1 MELVLL
7 VIAWMI
13 GGGSPGPA
21 TLAIAG
27 TAMQR
32 GRTAGLAVASGIV
45 TGSAFWGMTAALGMS
60 TLMLTHVWLF
70 AALRYVGAMFLIC
83 LGYKALR
90 AAFRQNDAAPA
101 VALAAPRLW
110 RLWLKGTLIHLT
122 NPKAI
127 LGWGA
132 VFAVAV
138 PPSAP
143 PTQIWQTYGV
153 LITASSVVFLGYGVL
168 FSSERMIRA
177 YARARRWFEATFGV
191 LFGAAG
197 LTLLFAKGQTS

>member
-1 MELVLL
+1 MEMVLL
-7 VIAWMI
+7 VIAWMV

-32 GRTAGLAVASGIV
+32 GRPAGLAVASGIV
-45 TGSAFWGMTAALGMS
+45 TGSALWGIAAALGMS
-60 TLMLTHVWLF
+60 ALMLTHAWLVTS
-70 AALRYVGAMFLIC
+70 LRYVGGAFLIY
-83 LGYKALR
+83 LAYKALR
-90 AAFRQNDAAPA
+90 AAFRPGSA
-101 VALAAPRLW
+101 VPVATMGATRFW
-110 RLWLKGTLIHLT
+110 QLWLKGTLIHVA

-127 LGWGA
+127 LSWGA

-143 PTQIWQTYGV
+143 PAQIWQTFAV
-153 LITASSVVFLGYGVL
+153 LITASSIVFFGYGLL
-168 FSSERMIRA
+168 FSSDRMIRA
-177 YARARRWFEATFGV
+177 YARARRWFEATFGL

-197 LTLLFAKGQTS
+197 VTLVFTRGQAA

>member
-1 MELVLL
+1 MV
-7 VIAWMI
+7 

-32 GRTAGLAVASGIV
+32 GRAAGLAVAGGIV
-45 TGSAFWGMTAALGMS
+45 TGSACWGIAAALGMS
-60 TLMLTHVWLF
+60 ALMLTHVWAF
-70 AALRYVGAMFLIC
+70 TILRYVGALFLIY

-90 AAFRQNDAAPA
+90 AAWKSGDSA
-101 VALAAPRLW
+101 VATGLTDASLRRLW
-110 RLWLKGTLIHLT
+110 AKGALIHLT

-138 PPSAP
+138 PANAP
-143 PTQIWQTYGV
+143 PAQIWQTFAM
-153 LITASSVVFLGYGVL
+153 LLTASCIVFFGYGVL
-168 FSSERMIRA
+168 FSSARMIRA
-177 YARARRWFEATFGV
+177 YTRARRWFEATFGI

-197 LTLLFAKGQTS
+197 LTLLFTRGHAQ

>member
-1 MELVLL
+1 MEMVLL
-7 VIAWMI
+7 VVAWMV

-32 GRTAGLAVASGIV
+32 GRPAGLAVAGGVV
-45 TGSAFWGMTAALGMS
+45 TGSAFWGMAAALGMS
-60 TLMLTHVWLF
+60 ALMLAHAWLF
-70 AALRYVGAMFLIC
+70 TSLRYVGAVFL
-83 LGYKALR
+83 LYLAYKALR
-90 AAFRQNDAAPA
+90 AALKPGATVPVAAIGATRLRQ
-101 VALAAPRLW
+101 
-110 RLWLKGTLIHLT
+110 LWLKGTLIHLT

-143 PTQIWQTYGV
+143 PAQIWQTFSV
-153 LITASSVVFLGYGVL
+153 LITASSIVFFGYGFL
-168 FSSERMIRA
+168 FSSDHMIRA
-177 YARARRWFEATFGV
+177 YVRARRWFEATFGL

-197 LTLLFAKGQTS
+197 MALLFTRGQTS